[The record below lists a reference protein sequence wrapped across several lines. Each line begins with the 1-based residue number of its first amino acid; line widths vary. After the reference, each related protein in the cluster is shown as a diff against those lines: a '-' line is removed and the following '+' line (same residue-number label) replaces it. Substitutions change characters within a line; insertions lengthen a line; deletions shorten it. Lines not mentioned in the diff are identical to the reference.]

1 MAVTAIA
8 GTAGI
13 ADIAH
18 VANVAA
24 HLSPVAQ
31 RFLDYVAR
39 QPGRSR
45 RIDHLACDYPDFLRV
60 YAGKFYPLQSWP
72 TFLGEPRLTELR
84 RAAVELTRL
93 VRAIPERLFGN
104 DPRRIAAAYGIRHE
118 ALVTLLLEPPNN
130 LDGLLVRNDFM
141 DTPDGFQCLE
151 INAGQIGG
159 WELRYF
165 DDTYRSQPTIA
176 RFLEEEGLRPYHRDP
191 VAMLLQHVV
200 AHNLGKPTGAGG
212 ALNVVIAV
220 ERYEAAMEKNRDEL
234 NRTYGDVLAAS
245 GSGLAGELRLCT
257 FADLTVR
264 DNQVWL
270 GKERLP
276 VQAIVELSPQKA
288 PEPIFRCFK
297 AGQVGLYNG
306 PINHL
311 AADKRN
317 LALLSE
323 NQDSTA
329 FTAGERD
336 FLRQC
341 LPWTRLVTA
350 GPVSWR
356 GVTMPLPELLL
367 AHREELVLKPLGGM
381 QGQGVAIG
389 RLATP
394 ERWSRQVEKALAQG
408 QWLVQQRIDSR
419 PYIYQ
424 VGDQGYA
431 VHDAVWGAFCFGETY
446 GGGFLRMMPQGTA
459 DGVVNAARGAACGIL
474 FEV

>member
-1 MAVTAIA
+1 MAVTTVADVA
-8 GTAGI
+8 HM
-13 ADIAH
+13 ADI
-18 VANVAA
+18 AA
-24 HLSPVAQ
+24 HLSPTAQ

-39 QPGRSR
+39 EPGRSR

-72 TFLGEPRLTELR
+72 TFLGGAKLAELR
-84 RAAVELTRL
+84 HAAVELTRL
-93 VRAIPERLFGN
+93 IRAVPERLFGN

-141 DTPDGFQCLE
+141 DTAEGFQCLE

-165 DDTYRSQPTIA
+165 DHTYRSQPIIA
-176 RFLEEEGLRPYHRDP
+176 RFLEQEGLVPYHRDP
-191 VAMLLQHVV
+191 VAMLLRHVI
-200 AHNLGKPTGAGG
+200 AHNLGKPTAASGT
-212 ALNVVIAV
+212 LNVVIAV
-220 ERYEAAMEKNRDEL
+220 ERYEAAMEKNRGEL
-234 NRTYGDVLAAS
+234 NQTYRDELAAS

-257 FADLTVR
+257 FADLSLR
-264 DNQVWL
+264 GNQVWL
-270 GKERLP
+270 GKELLP
-276 VQAIVELSPQKA
+276 IHAIVELSPQRT

-297 AGQVGLYNG
+297 AGQVSLYNG

-323 NQDSTA
+323 NQDSTVFSA
-329 FTAGERD
+329 AERD
-336 FLRQC
+336 FLRRS
-341 LPWTRLVTA
+341 LPWTRQVGA
-350 GPVSWR
+350 GPVTWR

-367 AHREELVLKPLGGM
+367 AHREELVLKPVSGM
-381 QGQGVAIG
+381 QGQGVMVG
-389 RLATP
+389 RLSPP
-394 ERWSRQVEKALAQG
+394 ERWARQVEKALAHG
-408 QWLVQQRIDSR
+408 QWLAQQRIDSR
-419 PYIYQ
+419 PYVYQ
-424 VGDQGYA
+424 VGEEGYA
-431 VHDAVWGAFCFGETY
+431 VHDAVWGAFCFGELY
-446 GGGFLRMMPQGTA
+446 GGGFLRMMQQGTA